1 MNGSLNKPK
10 GFGQILDQTFRLSK
24 QHFKT
29 FFLVFLTLIGPF
41 FLLQALISLV
51 TGTSF
56 LKETSV
62 GTDIFSGGFE
72 NWAND
77 FAAEEEMVTSANVI
91 GSILVS
97 LITFISFLIYPAAQG
112 AIIFGVDHI
121 RKGERFTFKQ
131 ILRESFSRYGPLLG
145 SSLLIG
151 VIGFGVAVVPT
162 LIVTFIAT
170 FGMLIHPFIG
180 LMLII
185 VLFIAILIGV
195 LYFMVRWGFGVAV
208 SAMEKGYAPG
218 LGRSWHLTK
227 RRSWTIVGLFLIFG
241 LILGVISAGLE
252 LTLGLFLGNSVLYQL
267 IVNLVTLFTTMIVS
281 VGYSIIYFDLKIR
294 NDGDDLEQLID
305 EYETV

>member
-10 GFGQILDQTFRLSK
+10 GFGQILDQTFRLSR

-56 LKETSV
+56 LKETTV
-62 GTDIFSGGFE
+62 GTDIFTGGFE

-77 FAAEEEMVTSANVI
+77 LAAEEEMVTPASFI
-91 GSILVS
+91 GSILIFLVTC
-97 LITFISFLIYPAAQG
+97 ITLFIYPAAQG
-112 AIIFGVDHI
+112 AIIFAVDHI
-121 RKGERFTFKQ
+121 RKGESFTYKQ
-131 ILRESFSRYGPLLG
+131 ILRESFSRYGPILG
-145 SSLLIG
+145 SSLILLLIGGGMGLIPSMLVIFIVAFGTVIHPLIG
-151 VIGFGVAVVPT
+151 V
-162 LIVTFIAT
+162 
-170 FGMLIHPFIG
+170 ML
-180 LMLII
+180 LL
-185 VLFIAILIGV
+185 VLFGAIFVGV

-208 SAMEKGYAPG
+208 SAMEKGFAPG
-218 LGRSWHLTK
+218 LARSWHLTK

-267 IVNLVTLFTTMIVS
+267 IVNLVTLFTTMVVS

-294 NDGDDLEQLID
+294 NDGDDLDQLID